1 MPFYRMIKLNEIS
14 SEWINQV
21 SKQHRNADKILAEKV
36 IRALLLL
43 EGLAKQ
49 KLSFVFKGG
58 TALMLH
64 FNSTKR
70 LSIDIDIILPNEIKN
85 LESIIDA
92 IIKEQGFL
100 RKELQH
106 RSLTSKIKKE
116 HYKFFYTPLHKTN
129 KDEEYV
135 LLDILFEE
143 VNYVN
148 VISLPIQSDFLPI
161 NDNPLN
167 VNVPS
172 LEDILGDKL
181 TAFAPNTTGIPYFK
195 KDDSMSMEIVKQL
208 YDIGNLFDV
217 VTDLNTIKTTF
228 YRFAKTEI
236 DYRNSEGITETD
248 VLEDIYQT
256 ALCIVS
262 RGTEGKGNFE
272 ELQSGIGRISRFIF
286 SESYHIE
293 RVIAH
298 ASKAAYLSTLIY
310 HNAKTI
316 AKFEKQIQLKDWQ
329 INEPLNNKLNKLKKS
344 NPEAFFYWYKIY
356 ELKKNING

>member
-1 MPFYRMIKLNEIS
+1 MINQKEIS
-14 SEWINQV
+14 TEWLNQV
-21 SKQHRNADKILAEKV
+21 AKQHRNADKILVEKV

-43 EGLAKQ
+43 EGLTKQ
-49 KLSFVFKGG
+49 ELSFVFKGG

-85 LESIIDA
+85 FERVLDTIA
-92 IIKEQGFL
+92 KEQGFL

-106 RSLTSKIKKE
+106 RITNSKIKKE

-143 VNYVN
+143 VNYSN
-148 VISLPIQSDFLPI
+148 LISLPIQSAFVPI
-161 NDNPLN
+161 IDKPLS

-195 KDDSMSMEIVKQL
+195 KADSMSMEIIKQL
-208 YDIGNLFDV
+208 YDIGNLFDAV
-217 VTDLNTIKTTF
+217 NDIETIKTTF

-236 DYRNSEGITETD
+236 AYRDSKGITGND

-256 ALCIVS
+256 ALSIVS
-262 RGTEGKGNFE
+262 RGTDGKGDFE
-272 ELQSGIGRISRFIF
+272 ELQNGIQRISHFIF

-293 RVIAH
+293 KAIAH
-298 ASKAAYLSTLIY
+298 ASKAAYLSVLIK
-310 HNAKTI
+310 HNAITI
-316 AKFEKQIQLKDWQ
+316 NKFENPLQLKDWQ
-329 INEPLNNKLNKLKKS
+329 INEPLNSKLNKLKKS

-356 ELKKNING
+356 ELNK

>member
-1 MPFYRMIKLNEIS
+1 MINQAEIS
-14 SEWINQV
+14 AEWLNQV
-21 SKQHRNADKILAEKV
+21 SKQHHNVDKILVEKV

-49 KLSFVFKGG
+49 NLPFVFKGG

-70 LSIDIDIILPNEIKN
+70 LSIDIDIILSNESEN
-85 LESIIDA
+85 LESVLNA
-92 IIKEQGFL
+92 IVKEQNFL
-100 RKELQH
+100 KWELQH
-106 RSLTSKIKKE
+106 RSTNSKIKKE
-116 HYKFFYTPLHKTN
+116 HYKFFYTPLHKTK

-143 VNYVN
+143 VNYN
-148 VISLPIQSDFLPI
+148 NIISLPIQSDFVPQSGK
-161 NDNPLN
+161 PLN

-195 KDDSMSMEIVKQL
+195 KEDSMSMEIIKQL
-208 YDIGNLFDV
+208 YDIGNVFDTV
-217 VTDLNTIKTTF
+217 NDLETIKTTF

-236 DYRNSEGITETD
+236 TYRNSEKITEKD

-256 ALCIVS
+256 ALCIVT
-262 RGTEGKGNFE
+262 RGMEGKGNFE
-272 ELQSGIGRISRFIF
+272 ELQTGIQRVGSFIF
-286 SESYHIE
+286 SEVYHIE
-293 RVIAH
+293 KAIAN
-298 ASKAAYLSTLIY
+298 ASKAAYLSALIQ

-316 AKFEKQIQLKDWQ
+316 DKFENPLHLKDWQ
-329 INEPLNNKLNKLKKS
+329 ISEPLNNKLNKLKKS
-344 NPEAFFYWYKIY
+344 NPEAFFYWYKIN
-356 ELKKNING
+356 ELKK

>member
-1 MPFYRMIKLNEIS
+1 MINLNEIS
-14 SEWINQV
+14 SDWLNQV
-21 SKQHRNADKILAEKV
+21 SKQHRNSDKILAEKV

-70 LSIDIDIILPNEIKN
+70 LSIDIDIILPNDSDSYQNKD
-85 LESIIDA
+85 LESVLDA

-106 RSLTSKIKKE
+106 RSTTSKIKKE

-143 VNYVN
+143 VNYESL
-148 VISLPIQSDFLPI
+148 ISLPIQSDFVPI
-161 NDNPLN
+161 IDKPLS
-167 VNVPS
+167 VNAPS

-195 KDDSMSMEIVKQL
+195 KDDSMSMEIIKQL
-208 YDIGNLFDV
+208 YDIGNLFDT
-217 VTDLNTIKTTF
+217 VTDLDTIRTTF

-236 DYRNSEGITETD
+236 DYRNSKEINEND

-256 ALCIVS
+256 SLCIVS
-262 RGTEGKGNFE
+262 RGTDGNGDFE
-272 ELQSGIGRISRFIF
+272 ELQKGIERISRFIF

-293 RVIAH
+293 KAITH
-298 ASKAAYLSTLIY
+298 ASKAAYLSILIY
-310 HNAKTI
+310 FDAKTI
-316 AKFEKQIQLKDWQ
+316 DKYENPHQIKDWQ
-329 INEPLNNKLNKLKKS
+329 IDEPLNNKLNKLKKS

-356 ELKKNING
+356 ELKK

>member
-1 MPFYRMIKLNEIS
+1 MINQKETS
-14 SEWINQV
+14 TEWLSQV
-21 SKQHRNADKILAEKV
+21 SKQHRNADKILVEKV

-43 EGLAKQ
+43 ESLAKQ
-49 KLSFVFKGG
+49 NLNFVFKGG

-70 LSIDIDIILPNEIKN
+70 LSIDIDIILPNETKN
-85 LESIIDA
+85 LERVFDA
-92 IIKEQGFL
+92 IAKEQGFL
-100 RKELQH
+100 KWELQH
-106 RSLTSKIKKE
+106 RSTNSKIKKE
-116 HYKFFYTPLHKTN
+116 HYKFFFAPLHTTK

-143 VNYVN
+143 VNYKN
-148 VISLPIQSDFLPI
+148 VISLPIKSDFVPQS
-161 NDNPLN
+161 DNPLT

-195 KDDSMSMEIVKQL
+195 KDDSMSMEIIKQL
-208 YDIGNLFDV
+208 YDIGNLFDAV
-217 VTDLNTIKTTF
+217 NDLETIKTTF

-236 DYRNSEGITETD
+236 AYRNSADITENE
-248 VLEDIYQT
+248 VLQDIYET

-262 RGTEGKGNFE
+262 RGTDGKGNFD
-272 ELQSGIGRISRFIF
+272 ELQKGLQRVAGFIF

-293 RVIAH
+293 KAITH
-298 ASKAAYLSTLIY
+298 ASKAAYISALIQ
-310 HNAKTI
+310 HNSKTI
-316 AKFEKQIQLKDWQ
+316 DKFESPLQLKDW
-329 INEPLNNKLNKLKKS
+329 IIGEPLNNKLNKLKKS

-356 ELKKNING
+356 ELKL

>member
-1 MPFYRMIKLNEIS
+1 MINLKAIS
-14 SEWINQV
+14 SEWLIHV

-64 FNSTKR
+64 FNSNKR
-70 LSIDIDIILPNEIKN
+70 LSIDIDIILPNEIKD
-85 LESIIDA
+85 LDSVLDA
-92 IIKEQGFL
+92 IIIEQGFL
-100 RKELQH
+100 RKELQN
-106 RSLTSKIKKE
+106 RSTTSKIRKV

-143 VNYVN
+143 VKYVN
-148 VISLPIQSDFLPI
+148 LISLPIQSDFVPI
-161 NDNPLN
+161 IDKPLT
-167 VNVPS
+167 VIVPG

-195 KDDSMSMEIVKQL
+195 KDDSMCMEIIKQL
-208 YDIGNLFDV
+208 YDIGNLFDM
-217 VTDLNTIKTTF
+217 VTDLETIKTTF

-236 DYRNSEGITETD
+236 DYRNSEVINEND

-262 RGTEGKGNFE
+262 RGTDGKGDFV
-272 ELQSGIGRISRFIF
+272 ELQSGIRRISRFIF
-286 SESYHIE
+286 CESYHIE
-293 RVIAH
+293 KAIAH
-298 ASKAAYLSTLIY
+298 ASKAAYLSTLMQI
-310 HNAKTI
+310 NAKTI
-316 AKFEKQIQLKDWQ
+316 AKFENPIQLEDWQ
-329 INEPLNNKLNKLKKS
+329 ITEPLKNKLNKLKKS
-344 NPEAFFYWYKIY
+344 NSEAFFYWYKIY
-356 ELKKNING
+356 ELKK